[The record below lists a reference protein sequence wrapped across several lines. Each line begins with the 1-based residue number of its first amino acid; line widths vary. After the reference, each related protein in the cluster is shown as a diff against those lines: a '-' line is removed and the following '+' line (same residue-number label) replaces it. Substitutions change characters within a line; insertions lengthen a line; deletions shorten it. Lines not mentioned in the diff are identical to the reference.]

1 MRQVASS
8 KLENLLIDSEPR
20 GLKLFRA
27 IFSSTF
33 VIFTYVNT
41 NFKKNLER
49 KNKVNKQVNKNRK
62 SFASVKERE
71 KKKIDVDAA

>member
-62 SFASVKERE
+62 SFAFVKERE